1 MAQASLK
8 LPITDVLNEPIAGTV
23 NVSFQPES
31 GSPGGFAMSTG
42 DVDLDGSTELTVE
55 HVECRGGPGTLYR
68 VAVNAAKYKTYSF
81 FQMMMEDRVNK
92 SPDNQIR
99 LVVNPA
105 KVKDITAPAFVKL
118 PLKLQAYLDGAT
130 TVALETEDRDLV
142 GAKGEVLY
150 NQLGALRKA
159 AILNL
164 IAKARH
170 VTAGGAFRFL
180 EGQTLLLLRQ
190 DRFFTTI
197 HPDVEAF
204 LSDNKKF
211 KSASDLLHKP
221 LSGYERRGS
230 FKSKDTH
237 GNLQISLMRNT
248 KTGELAADID
258 IDEAAGFQHSIE
270 VIKNK
275 FRGRTNPYVVRD
287 LLILS
292 DVEEQTLDPG
302 YRFVLS

>member
-8 LPITDVLNEPIAGTV
+8 LPITDVLNEPIAGAM
-23 NVSFQPES
+23 NVSLQPEP

-42 DVDLDGSTELTVE
+42 DVDLGGSTELVVGD
-55 HVECRGGPGTLYR
+55 VECRGGPGTLYR
-68 VAVNAAKYKTYSF
+68 VAVNAANYKTYSF

-99 LVVNPA
+99 LVVNPG
-105 KVKDITAPAFVKL
+105 KVKDITAPAFAKL
-118 PLKLQAYLDGAT
+118 APKLQAYLEGAAPI
-130 TVALETEDRDLV
+130 ALEAEDRDLV
-142 GAKGEVLY
+142 GAKGETLY

-170 VTAGGAFRFL
+170 ATAGGAFRFL
-180 EGQTLLLLRQ
+180 ENQTLLLVRQ

-197 HPDVEAF
+197 HPDIEAF
-204 LSDNKKF
+204 LTDNQKF
-211 KSASDLLHKP
+211 KSASDILHEP
-221 LSGYERRGS
+221 LRGYERRGS
-230 FKSKDTH
+230 FKSKDSH
-237 GNLQISLMRNT
+237 ANLQISLMRNAT
-248 KTGELAADID
+248 TGEMAADVD

-270 VIKNK
+270 VIRNK
-275 FRGRTNPYVVRD
+275 FRGRTNPYLVRD

-292 DVEEQTLDPG
+292 DVEELTLDPG